1 MYLIN
6 FAAKLRMAVFME
18 ASLAFLG
25 LFDPAQKS
33 LGLMI
38 HYALKYYY
46 MDIWLSWLIPP
57 ILLLSML
64 IMGTTFVTVSFERV
78 FDPRLKSVF

>member
-1 MYLIN
+1 
-6 FAAKLRMAVFME
+6 ME

-46 MDIWLSWLIPP
+46 MDIWRSWLIPP

-64 IMGTTFVTVSFERV
+64 IMGITSVTVSFERV

>member
-1 MYLIN
+1 
-6 FAAKLRMAVFME
+6 ME

-25 LFDPAQKS
+25 LFDPARKS

-46 MDIWLSWLIPP
+46 MDIWLNWLTPP
-57 ILLLSML
+57 ILLLSLL
-64 IMGTTFVTVSFERV
+64 IMGTTFVTVSLERM
-78 FDPRLKSVF
+78 FDPRLKTAV